1 MNDGQN
7 PVPQAQAKPA
17 DPQAQAK
24 LAAVVAK
31 ATAPPEP
38 PAWVQKWQMGFA
50 GLLLV
55 MAMGLAFYLVA
66 EGPPAPKA
74 PDPTAESSTSG
85 GAEQEPTAVAS
96 LTAEAEPLPEEGEGE
111 GPAEGEEGPSEGDE
125 SEEESS
131 DSLASLNE
139 QAPWAFAIVAL
150 LVAAFLATGKT
161 LSFAGVS
168 GGQKGPNDG
177 N

>member
-7 PVPQAQAKPA
+7 PA

-24 LAAVVAK
+24 LAAVVEK

-55 MAMGLAFYLVA
+55 MAVGLAFYLVA

-74 PDPTAESSTSG
+74 PEATAEASTSG
-85 GAEQEPTAVAS
+85 GTGEEPTAVA
-96 LTAEAEPLPEEGEGE
+96 LAAEAEPLPDEGDGE
-111 GPAEGEEGPSEGDE
+111 DPAEGEGGSSDGDE

-168 GGQKGPNDG
+168 GGQKGADG
-177 N
+177 GN

>member
-1 MNDGQN
+1 MNNG
-7 PVPQAQAKPA
+7 PKPA
-17 DPQAQAK
+17 DPQA

-31 ATAPPEP
+31 AAAPPEP
-38 PAWVQKWQMGFA
+38 PSWVQKWQMGFA

-74 PDPTAESSTSG
+74 PDATAATSTVG
-85 GAEQEPTAVAS
+85 GAEEEPTAVAS
-96 LTAEAEPLPEEGEGE
+96 LTAAAEPLPGEGDGEAPAEAEEGSSGE
-111 GPAEGEEGPSEGDE
+111 DE
-125 SEEESS
+125 SEGESS

-161 LSFAGVS
+161 LSFAGV
-168 GGQKGPNDG
+168 GGGTKGAGGG